1 MMLALVGLWVI
12 RATAD
17 ADDALLCVI
26 RGTADADDAGFVGLV
41 GDSRDG

>member
-12 RATAD
+12 RG
-17 ADDALLCVI
+17 DALLCVI

-41 GDSRDG
+41 GDSSDG